1 MDKYIAE
8 LEEAQ
13 ESDLD
18 EILRNL
24 EALCREGED
33 VLSKPSATTARL
45 TYLLV
50 NTTLPSIWHLRMS
63 DERVA
68 KVISQVLRRL
78 ISAAG
83 INAVSQRIQL
93 LSRQGK
99 KAVQQIHIYNAVD
112 LLHALLQQSHA
123 LVELLRRD
131 PLGVFCMKLTN
142 GAIVSVVNEASLA
155 FECESDQWWI
165 CHDSKY
171 ESWLATS
178 IYRAIASHECTDLYT
193 QMGSM
198 LETGVSRSRTTVFKS
213 TFVKLLVEERP
224 EMDKLLTQIAN
235 ETRVASALLD
245 FLRTRFL
252 DQKIDSEAD
261 WADRDRLVVGGV
273 AKLLTYFQPSVIA
286 ESIQA
291 TSLHIG
297 VLRASVCY
305 LSNAHTFN
313 LKEFADRC
321 LTTFANTL
329 VIKHSPVAVQ
339 EQLTT
344 LLLLTYGYLP
354 SSQLRAV
361 ARSEIYLASISNR
374 LASTDDRIR
383 MLGMVVGESM
393 SKRADEEAHR
403 LVFHVPVLETPGAIW
418 YRSLISV
425 HDEVGEAG
433 DVYGGI
439 LEVEED
445 AVSSIP
451 TSPIHSIAEDETGEE
466 KEKEKD
472 SLKPYPLPDSDDE
485 DSDDDPTIS
494 RLKVSAPLYI
504 KTLVTMLNADDFQTL
519 DSAMRHATQ
528 LILLKTGLGTELSE
542 NAIDLARILTS
553 LHNNFDILN
562 FDQNRHLAMIALIMA
577 CPERLGTWL
586 AQKYFTGDYSISQRC
601 FILSALG
608 LASRGL
614 ASYETGLP
622 TKPVAKQLPPKS
634 HAQFA
639 DTVKAV
645 TAQLEA
651 SILNPI
657 TEQAVDAVSG
667 PKVLQV
673 RRFSRRPEIEAR
685 RAKPK
690 ANKFAQLAGPHF
702 FFPLTGNYWLR
713 SDQ

>member
-8 LEEAQ
+8 LEDAQ
-13 ESDLD
+13 EHDLD
-18 EILRNL
+18 EILCSI
-24 EALCREGED
+24 EALCREGEE
-33 VLSKPSATTARL
+33 VLSKPSATSARL

-50 NTTLPSIWHLRMS
+50 NTTLPKIWHLRMS

-68 KVISQVLRRL
+68 RAILQLLRRL

-83 INAVSQRIQL
+83 VNAVLQRIQL
-93 LSRQGK
+93 LVRQGK
-99 KAVQQIHIYNAVD
+99 KVVQWVHIYNTID

-131 PLGVFCMKLTN
+131 PLGMYHIKLTN
-142 GAIVSVVNEASLA
+142 GAIVSVLNEASLT

-165 CHDSKY
+165 CQGSKY
-171 ESWLATS
+171 EGWLATS
-178 IYRAIASHECTDLYT
+178 IYKAIASHECADLYS

-198 LETGVSRSRTTVFKS
+198 LGTEISRSRTTAFKS

-224 EMDKLLTQIAN
+224 EMDQVLTQIAN
-235 ETRVASALLD
+235 ESRVASALLD
-245 FLRTRFL
+245 FLRTRFF
-252 DQKIDSEAD
+252 DNVNYSDAD

-273 AKLLTYFQPSVIA
+273 AKLLTYFHPAVIA

-297 VLRASVCY
+297 VLRASICY
-305 LSNAHTFN
+305 LSHAPTFN
-313 LKEFADRC
+313 FKEFAYRC
-321 LTTFANTL
+321 LTNFADVV

-339 EQLTT
+339 EKLTT
-344 LLLLTYGYLP
+344 LLLLSFGYLP
-354 SSQLRAV
+354 SSELRAV

-383 MLGMVVGESM
+383 MLGMVVGESL
-393 SKRADEEAHR
+393 SKRTDEEDHR
-403 LVFHVPVLETPGAIW
+403 LVFDVPVLKSSGAMW
-418 YRSLISV
+418 YQSLISV
-425 HDEVGEAG
+425 HDGVGEAG

-439 LEVEED
+439 QEVEED

-451 TSPIHSIAEDETGEE
+451 SSPVHSIAEDDREE
-466 KEKEKD
+466 EEEED
-472 SLKPYPLPDSDDE
+472 GPKPYPLPDSDDE

-494 RLKVSAPLYI
+494 RRKVSAPLYI
-504 KTLVTMLNADDFQTL
+504 KTLVIMLNTDDYQTL

-528 LILLKTGLGTELSE
+528 LILLKTGFGTELSE

-553 LHNNFDILN
+553 LHNNFDIPC
-562 FDQNRHLAMIALIMA
+562 FDQNRHSAMIALIMA
-577 CPERLGTWL
+577 CPDRLGTWL

-622 TKPVAKQLPPKS
+622 AKPIAKQLPPKS

-639 DTVKAV
+639 DNVEAI

-651 SILNPI
+651 SILTPI
-657 TEQAVDAVSG
+657 TKQAIDAVSG

-673 RRFSRRPEIEAR
+673 RRFSRRPEIEAK

-690 ANKFAQLAGPHF
+690 ANRFAQLAGPHF

-713 SDQ
+713 YNQ